1 MPALL
6 FLNYFLYVQKVNFL
20 KAVKIILN
28 PKQKVNIVERKEDIR
43 ISYQEYS
50 ELIKKAKKNVFG
62 N

>member
-28 PKQKVNIVERKEDIR
+28 PKQKVNIAERKEDIR